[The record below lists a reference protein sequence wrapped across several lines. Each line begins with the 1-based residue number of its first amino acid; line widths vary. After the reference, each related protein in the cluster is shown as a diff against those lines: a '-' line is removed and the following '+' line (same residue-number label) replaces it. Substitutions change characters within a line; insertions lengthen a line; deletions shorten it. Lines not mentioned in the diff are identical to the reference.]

1 MHTLKTL
8 TSLSCLLGLS
18 TAACP
23 YAHPEA
29 VLGKRQ
35 DATPNGQTQR
45 DGLLGQ
51 YEISDGEGT
60 HMTSDVGGPIEE
72 QGSLRAG
79 PRGSTLME
87 DFIYRQKMQH
97 FDHERVGPASPAVVL
112 CDGVSRLWWG
122 GVLLTNACN
131 HCRYPRELFMR
142 GEPVR
147 MVLSRVTVTLATSR
161 LRRSCARPA
170 RRRPCL

>member
-8 TSLSCLLGLS
+8 ASLTCLLGLS

-29 VLGKRQ
+29 LGKRQ
-35 DATPNGQTQR
+35 DATPNGETQR
-45 DGLLGQ
+45 DALLGQ

-72 QGSLRAG
+72 QGSLKAG

-97 FDHERVGPASPAVVL
+97 FDHERVGPASPTVIL
-112 CDGVSRLWWG
+112 CDGVSRIAG
-122 GVLLTNACN
+122 GGGLLTNACN
-131 HCRYPRELFMR
+131 RRRYPRELSMR

-161 LRRSCARPA
+161 LRRSWARPG

>member
-1 MHTLKTL
+1 MHTLRTL
-8 TSLSCLLGLS
+8 ASLSCLLGLT

-23 YAHPEA
+23 YAQPEA
-29 VLGKRQ
+29 LGKRQ

-72 QGSLRAG
+72 QGSLKAG

-97 FDHERVGPASPAVVL
+97 FDHERVGPASPLVL
-112 CDGVSRLWWG
+112 CATGCLALQEG
-122 GVLLTNACN
+122 GV
-131 HCRYPRELFMR
+131 
-142 GEPVR
+142 VD
-147 MVLSRVTVTLATSR
+147 
-161 LRRSCARPA
+161 
-170 RRRPCL
+170 